1 MAENTALKGVS
12 ELARGVEYTEP
23 IKTSWR
29 PPKLIISM
37 PEKRHQ
43 RIWKKLHIDVEG
55 IDPPPPIKAF
65 KDMKFPKPILEALRK
80 KGIEKPSPIQIQ
92 GIPTVLSGKL
102 VELGFFCNI
111 SAFLLTLELSYFCY
125 KKEFILR
132 RFFIKLRYTFHIS
145 ILYVP
150 LKANSYLFEIIS
162 KDY

>member
-12 ELARGVEYTEP
+12 ELAKGVEYTEP

-102 VELGFFCNI
+102 VELGFF
-111 SAFLLTLELSYFCY
+111 LQ
-125 KKEFILR
+125 
-132 RFFIKLRYTFHIS
+132 HIC
-145 ILYVP
+145 
-150 LKANSYLFEIIS
+150 F
-162 KDY
+162 